1 MDAIFPYLARAKPAD
16 LAGPAHSDLISPV
29 LKYTRIAGEQ
39 KQQHQHRIG
48 WQDPARQGSA
58 RRQQQQQQQ
67 QQPEAAADP
76 KVPVEEES
84 HWLQTGH
91 VVTPEADQHAD
102 AEGHLDIYI

>member
-16 LAGPAHSDLISPV
+16 LAGPANSELISPV
-29 LKYTRIAGEQ
+29 MKYTRIAGEQ

-58 RRQQQQQQQ
+58 RRQQQQQSD
-67 QQPEAAADP
+67 AAAEP
-76 KVPVEEES
+76 EVPVGAES

-102 AEGHLDIYI
+102 KEGHLDIYI

>member
-16 LAGPAHSDLISPV
+16 LAGPAHSELISPV
-29 LKYTRIAGEQ
+29 MKYTRIAGEQ

-48 WQDPARQGSA
+48 WQDPTRQGSA
-58 RRQQQQQQQ
+58 RRQQQQQSDTA
-67 QQPEAAADP
+67 PELKGSVA
-76 KVPVEEES
+76 EEP

-91 VVTPEADQHAD
+91 VVTPEAEQHTD